1 MNENVVTSIEKKKI
15 KKDDCIELKNI
26 KYQTMLINNNIK
38 VTDISTA
45 HIDNINMFLSQ
56 EKEHNI
62 KQPWSKLGN
71 GTKLKKINTF
81 INEYVEKNKYNK
93 IQQKNL
99 QNYLKK
105 CMERKKL
112 QRARDVNYD
121 INKGKIINI
130 PGLLY
135 NKNNN
140 KFTLKN
146 INKIG
151 STLKN
156 LAPKNK
162 KKTIKTKNKNNKTTK
177 DGKKPTKD
185 GKKNTKEGKKT
196 KTKKTDIK
204 KPKKIKKKEI

>member
-1 MNENVVTSIEKKKI
+1 MNENVVTSNENKSIDNKKI

-38 VTDISTA
+38 VTDIPTA
-45 HIDNINMFLSQ
+45 PVDSINMFLSQ

-71 GTKLKKINTF
+71 GTKLKKINIF
-81 INEYVEKNKYNK
+81 IIEYAEKNKYNK

-112 QRARDVNYD
+112 QRVKDVQYN
-121 INKGKIINI
+121 IELGKIISI
-130 PGLLY
+130 PGLLF
-135 NKNNN
+135 NDKRK

-146 INKIG
+146 MDKKG
-151 STLKN
+151 STLKS
-156 LAPKNK
+156 LAPKK
-162 KKTIKTKNKNNKTTK
+162 RIKR
-177 DGKKPTKD
+177 
-185 GKKNTKEGKKT
+185 
-196 KTKKTDIK
+196 
-204 KPKKIKKKEI
+204 KKIKSKEKSKDKTPKKNN

>member
-1 MNENVVTSIEKKKI
+1 
-15 KKDDCIELKNI
+15 
-26 KYQTMLINNNIK
+26 
-38 VTDISTA
+38 
-45 HIDNINMFLSQ
+45 MFLSQ

-71 GTKLKKINTF
+71 GTKLKKINIF
-81 INEYVEKNKYNK
+81 IIEYAEKNKYNK

-121 INKGKIINI
+121 INKGKIVNI

-177 DGKKPTKD
+177 DV
-185 GKKNTKEGKKT
+185 KKNTKDVKKT
-196 KTKKTDIK
+196 KTKKTDETKLNKNVKKTKTKTDFK
-204 KPKKIKKKEI
+204 KPKKPKKVKKKDI